1 MILYIILWRIPYKA
15 VCNLRNISDILK
27 NSESYV
33 TYVAY
38 VFSVTILAQEQVFA
52 ILFAFVR
59 PNGRIE
65 GGCCIRGF
73 YSEEGMAPIEEQARG
88 SAED

>member
-1 MILYIILWRIPYKA
+1 MILYIILWRIAYKA
-15 VCNLRNISDILK
+15 VCKQRNISDILK

-38 VFSVTILAQEQVFA
+38 VFSVAILAQEQVFA
-52 ILFAFVR
+52 LLFAFVR

-65 GGCCIRGF
+65 GGCCILGF
-73 YSEEGMAPIEEQARG
+73 YSKEGVPRI
-88 SAED
+88 